1 MVIGLPET
9 NHDANTEMEM
19 LKEQLKK
26 EQAKAEEYSKE
37 IEMLKDQLKELSSV
51 EERYKYKLA
60 EIDNY
65 RKQIEKESQIQV
77 KVKIEEFLKKLINL
91 RDDYL
96 RAVETA
102 KKSNGP
108 AVIINGLESILKNL
122 DVILKEEGVREID
135 AVGKTFN
142 PSMHE
147 AISFVDTNE
156 YPENTVTAEI
166 RKGYMLSDRV
176 IRPSL
181 VEVSKKANTKSEE
194 G

>member
-26 EQAKAEEYSKE
+26 EQAKAEEYSRE
-37 IEMLKDQLKELSSV
+37 IEMLKDQLKELSGV

-65 RKQIEKESQIQV
+65 RKQIEREAQIHV

-96 RAVETA
+96 RAIETA

-135 AVGKTFN
+135 AVGEAFD

-181 VEVSKKANTKSEE
+181 VEVSKKANAKSEE

>member
-1 MVIGLPET
+1 MVIWLPET
-9 NHDANTEMEM
+9 NHDANTEIEM

-37 IEMLKDQLKELSSV
+37 IEMLKDQLKELSGV

-65 RKQIEKESQIQV
+65 RKQIEREAQIHV

-96 RAVETA
+96 RAIETA

-122 DVILKEEGVREID
+122 DVILKEDGVREID
-135 AVGKTFN
+135 AVGKAFD

-147 AISFVDTNE
+147 AISFVDTSE

-181 VEVSKKANTKSEE
+181 VEVSKKANAKSEE

>member
-1 MVIGLPET
+1 MVILLPET
-9 NHDANTEMEM
+9 NHDTNTEIET

-26 EQAKAEEYSKE
+26 EQAKAKEHSKE
-37 IEMLKDQLKELSSV
+37 IQVLKDRLKELSGI

-65 RKQIEKESQIQV
+65 RKQMERESQIHV

-96 RAVETA
+96 RAIETA
-102 KKSNGP
+102 KKSNGS
-108 AVIINGLESILKNL
+108 AVIINGLESILKNF
-122 DVILKEEGVREID
+122 DIILKEEGIREID
-135 AVGKTFN
+135 AVGKIFD
-142 PSMHE
+142 PSIHE
-147 AISFVDTNE
+147 AVSFVDTNE
-156 YPENTVTAEI
+156 YPENIITTEI

-181 VEVSKKANTKSEE
+181 VEVSKKANDKSEE

>member
-26 EQAKAEEYSKE
+26 EQAKAEEYSRE
-37 IEMLKDQLKELSSV
+37 VEMLKDQLKELAGV

-65 RKQIEKESQIQV
+65 RKQIEREAQIHV

-96 RAVETA
+96 RAIETA

-135 AVGKTFN
+135 AVGEAFD

-181 VEVSKKANTKSEE
+181 VEVSKKANAKSEE

>member
-19 LKEQLKK
+19 LEEQLKK
-26 EQAKAEEYSKE
+26 EQANAEECSKE
-37 IEMLKDQLKELSSV
+37 LEMLKDQLKELSGV

-65 RKQIEKESQIQV
+65 RKQIEKEAQIHV

-96 RAVETA
+96 RAIETA

-135 AVGKTFN
+135 AVGKAFD

-181 VEVSKKANTKSEE
+181 VEVSKKANAKSEE

>member
-37 IEMLKDQLKELSSV
+37 IEMLKDQLKELSGV

-65 RKQIEKESQIQV
+65 RKQIERESQIHI

-96 RAVETA
+96 RAIETA

-135 AVGKTFN
+135 AVGKTFD

-147 AISFVDTNE
+147 TISFVDTNE

-181 VEVSKKANTKSEE
+181 VEVSKKANDKSEE

>member
-9 NHDANTEMEM
+9 NHDANTEIEM
-19 LKEQLKK
+19 LKDQLKK
-26 EQAKAEEYSKE
+26 EQAKAEEYSRE
-37 IEMLKDQLKELSSV
+37 IEMLKDQLKDLSGV

-65 RKQIEKESQIQV
+65 RKQIEREAQIHV

-135 AVGKTFN
+135 AVGEAFD

-181 VEVSKKANTKSEE
+181 VEVSKKANAKSEE

>member
-26 EQAKAEEYSKE
+26 EQAKAEEYSRE
-37 IEMLKDQLKELSSV
+37 IEMLKDQLKELSGV

-65 RKQIEKESQIQV
+65 RKQIEREAQIHV

-135 AVGKTFN
+135 AVGKAFD

-181 VEVSKKANTKSEE
+181 VEVSKKANAKSEE

>member
-65 RKQIEKESQIQV
+65 RKQIEKESQIHV

-96 RAVETA
+96 RAIETA

-135 AVGKTFN
+135 AVGKAFD
-142 PSMHE
+142 PIMHE

>member
-37 IEMLKDQLKELSSV
+37 IEMLKDQLKELSGV

-65 RKQIEKESQIQV
+65 RKQIEREAQIQV

-96 RAVETA
+96 RAIETA

-108 AVIINGLESILKNL
+108 AMIINGLESILKNL

-135 AVGKTFN
+135 AVGKAFD
-142 PSMHE
+142 PSIHE
-147 AISFVDTNE
+147 AISFVDTSE

-181 VEVSKKANTKSEE
+181 VEVSKKANDKSEE

>member
-1 MVIGLPET
+1 MIWLPET
-9 NHDANTEMEM
+9 NHDANTEIEM

-37 IEMLKDQLKELSSV
+37 IEMLKDQLKELSGV

-65 RKQIEKESQIQV
+65 RKQIEREAQIQV

-96 RAVETA
+96 RAIETA

-108 AVIINGLESILKNL
+108 AMIINGLESILKNL
-122 DVILKEEGVREID
+122 DVILKEDGVREID
-135 AVGKTFN
+135 AVGKAFD

-147 AISFVDTNE
+147 AISFVDTSE

-181 VEVSKKANTKSEE
+181 VEVSKKANAKSEE

>member
-65 RKQIEKESQIQV
+65 RKQIEREAQIHV

-96 RAVETA
+96 RATEIA

-122 DVILKEEGVREID
+122 DVILKEDGVREID
-135 AVGKTFN
+135 AVGKAFD

-181 VEVSKKANTKSEE
+181 VEVSKKANAKSEE
-194 G
+194 E

>member
-26 EQAKAEEYSKE
+26 EQAKAEEYSRE
-37 IEMLKDQLKELSSV
+37 IEMLKDQLKELAGV

-65 RKQIEKESQIQV
+65 RKQIEREAQIHV

-96 RAVETA
+96 RAIETA

-135 AVGKTFN
+135 AVGEAFD

-181 VEVSKKANTKSEE
+181 VEVSKKANAKSEE

>member
-37 IEMLKDQLKELSSV
+37 IEMLKDQLKELSGV

-65 RKQIEKESQIQV
+65 RKQIEREAQIHV

-96 RAVETA
+96 RAIETA

-122 DVILKEEGVREID
+122 DVILKEDGVREID
-135 AVGKTFN
+135 AVGKAFD

-147 AISFVDTNE
+147 AISFVDTSE

-181 VEVSKKANTKSEE
+181 VEVSKKANAKSEE

>member
-1 MVIGLPET
+1 MIWLPET
-9 NHDANTEMEM
+9 NHDANTEIEM

-37 IEMLKDQLKELSSV
+37 IEMLKDQLKELSGV

-65 RKQIEKESQIQV
+65 RKQIEREAQIHV

-96 RAVETA
+96 RAIETA

-122 DVILKEEGVREID
+122 DVILKEDGVREID
-135 AVGKTFN
+135 AVGKAFD

-147 AISFVDTNE
+147 AISFVDTSE

-181 VEVSKKANTKSEE
+181 VEVSKKANAKSEE

>member
-1 MVIGLPET
+1 MIRLPET
-9 NHDANTEMEM
+9 NHGANTEMEM

-37 IEMLKDQLKELSSV
+37 IEMLKDQLKELSGV

-65 RKQIEKESQIQV
+65 RKQIEREAQIQV

-91 RDDYL
+91 HDDYL
-96 RAVETA
+96 RAIETA

-108 AVIINGLESILKNL
+108 AMIINGLESILKNL
-122 DVILKEEGVREID
+122 GGILKEEGVREID
-135 AVGKTFN
+135 AVGKAFD

-147 AISFVDTNE
+147 AISFVDTSE

-181 VEVSKKANTKSEE
+181 VEVSKKANDKSEE

>member
-26 EQAKAEEYSKE
+26 EQAKAEEYSRE
-37 IEMLKDQLKELSSV
+37 IEMLKDQLKELSGI

-65 RKQIEKESQIQV
+65 RKQIEREAQIHV

-96 RAVETA
+96 RAIETA

-135 AVGKTFN
+135 AVGEAFD

-181 VEVSKKANTKSEE
+181 VEVSKKTNAKSEE

>member
-1 MVIGLPET
+1 MPET

-19 LKEQLKK
+19 LKEQLNK
-26 EQAKAEEYSKE
+26 EQAKAEEYSRE
-37 IEMLKDQLKELSSV
+37 IEMLKDQLKELSGV

-65 RKQIEKESQIQV
+65 RKQIEREAQIHV

-96 RAVETA
+96 RAIETA

-135 AVGKTFN
+135 AVGEAFD

-181 VEVSKKANTKSEE
+181 VEVSKKANAKSEE

>member
-9 NHDANTEMEM
+9 NHDANTEIEM

-26 EQAKAEEYSKE
+26 EQAKAEEYSRE
-37 IEMLKDQLKELSSV
+37 IEMLKDRLKELSGV

-65 RKQIEKESQIQV
+65 RKQIEREAQIHV

-96 RAVETA
+96 RAIETA

-135 AVGKTFN
+135 AVGEAFD

>member
-1 MVIGLPET
+1 
-9 NHDANTEMEM
+9 
-19 LKEQLKK
+19 
-26 EQAKAEEYSKE
+26 
-37 IEMLKDQLKELSSV
+37 V

-96 RAVETA
+96 RAIETA
-102 KKSNGP
+102 KKSNDP
-108 AVIINGLESILKNL
+108 AVLINGLESILKNL
-122 DVILKEEGVREID
+122 DGILKEEGVREID
-135 AVGKTFN
+135 AVGKAFD

-156 YPENTVTAEI
+156 YPENTITAEI

-181 VEVSKKANTKSEE
+181 VEVSKKANDKSEE

>member
-26 EQAKAEEYSKE
+26 EQAKAEEYSRE
-37 IEMLKDQLKELSSV
+37 IEMLKDQLKELSGV

-65 RKQIEKESQIQV
+65 RKQIEREAQIHV

-96 RAVETA
+96 RAIETA

-135 AVGKTFN
+135 AVGKAFD

-181 VEVSKKANTKSEE
+181 VEVSKKANAKSEE